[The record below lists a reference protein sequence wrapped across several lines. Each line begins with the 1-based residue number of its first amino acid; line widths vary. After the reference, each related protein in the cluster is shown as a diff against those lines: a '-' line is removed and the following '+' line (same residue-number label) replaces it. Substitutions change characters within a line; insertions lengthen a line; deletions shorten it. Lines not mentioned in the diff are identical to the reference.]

1 MMRIVKKMHHAIDL
15 MQYFALRDW
24 KFYSR
29 NFMKLMVDLNET
41 DCEEFNC
48 DIRSV
53 KNEEEAIGQVWL
65 GLRRYILKE
74 PDSNVTLA
82 RQKYTA

>member
-1 MMRIVKKMHHAIDL
+1 MVRIVRKMHHAIDL
-15 MQYFALRDW
+15 MQYFALKDW

-29 NFMKLMVDLNET
+29 NFTKLMSDLSER
-41 DCEEFNC
+41 DAEEFNC

-53 KNEEEAIGQVWL
+53 KDEEAAIANVWL
-65 GLRRYILKE
+65 GVRRFILKE

-82 RQKYTA
+82 RQKYAA